1 MTSQVDQVGLLDE
14 HGDHHICHISLIARR
29 VLQVK
34 TYFFVNKKSLL
45 LLKSVLWT
53 FMPYSRSVSGCA
65 CLVFALNV
73 LTTWNRLVCAH
84 KWLQNV
90 QHFIFCGVNQSH
102 LSIMI
107 MRINPWS
114 LLSKQFSGSSWDR
127 SDPLFDGLSRSVL
140 PKSGKNLKTFSIVS
154 PQTLRLYI
162 LGKNL
167 KTSSFIIVPKH

>member
-1 MTSQVDQVGLLDE
+1 MNMVTIIVVTFRSSPVGSFR
-14 HGDHHICHISLIARR
+14 CKHISL
-29 VLQVK
+29 L
-34 TYFFVNKKSLL
+34 TKKSL

-84 KWLQNV
+84 KWLQDV
-90 QHFIFCGVNQSH
+90 QHSTFHLIGVNQSH

-140 PKSGKNLKTFSIVS
+140 PKSGKKPKNLFFCFC
-154 PQTLRLYI
+154 PQTLRL
-162 LGKNL
+162 
-167 KTSSFIIVPKH
+167 FISGRGEGNI

>member
-1 MTSQVDQVGLLDE
+1 MNMVTIIVVTFRSSPVGSFRWK
-14 HGDHHICHISLIARR
+14 HISL
-29 VLQVK
+29 L
-34 TYFFVNKKSLL
+34 TKKSLL

-167 KTSSFIIVPKH
+167 KTSSFVFVPKH